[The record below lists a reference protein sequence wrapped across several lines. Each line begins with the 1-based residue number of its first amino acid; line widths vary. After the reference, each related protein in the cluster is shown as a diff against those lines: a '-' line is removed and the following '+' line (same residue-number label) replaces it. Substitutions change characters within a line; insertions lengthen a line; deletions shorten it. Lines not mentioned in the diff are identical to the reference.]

1 MNSVYGF
8 HKNPFYV
15 SKSYLLGRKMQ
26 NFGPKIIDLVC
37 GKHNLWFMGQ
47 CNNKTIN
54 INNRFISCE
63 LNIMI
68 NPTLN

>member
-37 GKHNLWFMGQ
+37 GKHNL
-47 CNNKTIN
+47 
-54 INNRFISCE
+54 
-63 LNIMI
+63 
-68 NPTLN
+68 

>member
-1 MNSVYGF
+1 
-8 HKNPFYV
+8 
-15 SKSYLLGRKMQ
+15 MQ

-54 INNRFISCE
+54 IDNRFISCE
-63 LNIMI
+63 LNKMI